1 MTGQPN
7 NYYEAVR
14 FPMARQTLILRNG
27 KWIDKRKA
35 PPLHRS
41 NDAPMII
48 GDLPEYRA
56 AAADKHT
63 GKRPLIGGRRQHREF
78 LQRNGYREV
87 GNDYVPPQ
95 PEHSTRQ
102 ERISDIRRAMGD

>member
-1 MTGQPN
+1 MSRETW
-7 NYYEAVR
+7 V
-14 FPMARQTLILRNG
+14 LRAG

-41 NDAPMII
+41 QSAPMVI

-63 GKRPLIGGRRQHREF
+63 GKRPMIGGRRQHREF
-78 LQRNGYREV
+78 LQRNGYIEIGNEMPKLQREELSRSDRV
-87 GNDYVPPQ
+87 
-95 PEHSTRQ
+95 
-102 ERISDIRRAMGD
+102 SDIRRALGD